1 MDVKISLK
9 EAIMGFSRNVKHLDN
24 HYTEIKC
31 DEVVSPNQVKIIKGE
46 GMPFLDD
53 PSKKGDLHVKF
64 II

>member
-1 MDVKISLK
+1 
-9 EAIMGFSRNVKHLDN
+9 MGFSRNVKHLDN